1 MAGGMKKRRKYLE
14 IAILLTF
21 DSFFFSY
28 HKNLFPPIFLEYNII
43 L

>member
-14 IAILLTF
+14 IAILLTC

-28 HKNLFPPIFLEYNII
+28 YEDLFI
-43 L
+43 LDFWFFVRL